1 MVRERPR
8 QKYPYFETG
17 GRVIRVSL
25 EMEAVDSGGQHMR
38 QGRWLRQRT
47 AAGAVPLGT
56 GRRVQERRK
65 VRMKNGARSL
75 YSGLSGEGRR
85 LGSGGAAAAGRK
97 REENR
102 DGEEKIHPANRL
114 ESTHEHEPPCTCVDH
129 GP

>member
-8 QKYPYFETG
+8 QKYPLSETG
-17 GRVIRVSL
+17 GRFIRASL
-25 EMEAVDSGGQHMR
+25 EMEAVGSGGQHMR
-38 QGRWLRQRT
+38 QGQWLRQRT

-114 ESTHEHEPPCTCVDH
+114 ESTHEARTALHLR
-129 GP
+129 